1 MFNAYE
7 TKRDFVT
14 WKERL
19 TGGLQLTDLSVKPH
33 SFFMLC
39 LESFSRL
46 PTFSL
51 KIMISSLKHIR
62 SKKIIIVHIFTIF
75 RKNLYKLI
83 SLMNKTC
90 HTKKSYQSSDNEN
103 RSLKSNMKLVL

>member
-62 SKKIIIVHIFTIF
+62 SKKIIIVF

>member
-33 SFFMLC
+33 LFIMLC
-39 LESFSRL
+39 LASCSRHV
-46 PTFSL
+46 T
-51 KIMISSLKHIR
+51 ISWHYD
-62 SKKIIIVHIFTIF
+62 IIV
-75 RKNLYKLI
+75 
-83 SLMNKTC
+83 
-90 HTKKSYQSSDNEN
+90 
-103 RSLKSNMKLVL
+103 

>member
-62 SKKIIIVHIFTIF
+62 SKKIIIVF

-83 SLMNKTC
+83 SLMNRTC
-90 HTKKSYQSSDNEN
+90 HTKKSYQASDNEN
-103 RSLKSNMKLVL
+103 RTLKSNMKLVL

>member
-33 SFFMLC
+33 SFVMLC
-39 LESFSRL
+39 LASYSQL
-46 PTFSL
+46 PTITS
-51 KIMISSLKHIR
+51 KIMISSLKHIN
-62 SKKIIIVHIFTIF
+62 SNKIISV
-75 RKNLYKLI
+75 
-83 SLMNKTC
+83 
-90 HTKKSYQSSDNEN
+90 
-103 RSLKSNMKLVL
+103 